1 MRIVRNERRINVLR
15 SVGQYASL
23 AGLVI
28 LIGGLIISFVRPLWT
43 GPLVAS
49 MSLGFLLSII
59 GGFYADRYAGPLAR
73 HKTLAEVLKGLDYR
87 HTLIQYLLPAEHVLL
102 EPGGCTCF
110 VVKPQGGTVTY
121 DPDRE
126 RWEHRERGKF
136 FRRLVGQ
143 ESLGKPHVEGE
154 EEIGRLQRYLNKK
167 MDDDADVDVDVDV
180 PIRAVIVFINEDVEV
195 RADEAPLPTFYRKK
209 VKDWLRGPG
218 ALDPLPDHVQQRL
231 AVALGVAESGD
242 RTDD

>member
-1 MRIVRNERRINVLR
+1 MRIVRNERRISLLR

-28 LIGGLIISFVRPLWT
+28 LVGGLIISFVRPLWT
-43 GPLVAS
+43 GPLLAS

-126 RWEHRERGKF
+126 RWEHEERGKF

-143 ESLGKPHVEGE
+143 ESLGRPHLEGE
-154 EEIGRLQRYLNKK
+154 QEIDRLHRYLSER
-167 MDDDADVDVDVDV
+167 MEDEADV

-195 RADEAPLPTFYRKK
+195 RAAQAPSPTFYRKK

-218 ALDPLPDHVQQRL
+218 ALDPLPDHVRQHL
-231 AVALGVAESGD
+231 AAALGVTESGV
-242 RTDD
+242 RRDD